1 MAAAGNRWKL
11 LKKLFNQQEI
21 AMPTIH
27 TPGDGHVTPVT
38 LGDGT
43 KWDPYP
49 NDNRRRTLDRA
60 LFILRHNV
68 RNMRPCDN
76 CFKSLPGGKTFTEVF
91 GDPSIFISFD
101 PSGPN
106 RGVSI
111 VSGNDITISVSEFR
125 IGRWSVA
132 ATLVHELA
140 HINGAPN
147 NTGDAENMLNCCGF
161 RAHFTGVIGEFR
173 PTPLNAEYA

>member
-1 MAAAGNRWKL
+1 
-11 LKKLFNQQEI
+11 
-21 AMPTIH
+21 MPTIH
-27 TPGDGHVTPVT
+27 TPGDGHITPVP

-43 KWDPYP
+43 LWDPYS
-49 NDNRRRTLDRA
+49 DHHLKHTLERA

-68 RNMRPCDN
+68 RHMRPCDN
-76 CFKSLPGGKTFTEVF
+76 CFRSLPGGRSFTEVF
-91 GDPSIFISFD
+91 DDPTVFISLD
-101 PSGPN
+101 SAGPN

-111 VSGNDITISVSEFR
+111 VSGNDITISIGEFR

-147 NTGDAENMLNCCGF
+147 NTGDAESMLNCCGF
-161 RAHFTGVIGEFR
+161 RAHFTGVIGEV
-173 PTPLNAEYA
+173 PSSSSSQYA